1 MGKGVA
7 NPTAAILSAAMLL
20 DWLGRRHRFG
30 PCQDAARKIEAV
42 VEETLAENPE
52 VIASSAAMG
61 GEVLTRL
68 KR

>member
-1 MGKGVA
+1 
-7 NPTAAILSAAMLL
+7 MLL
-20 DWLGRRHRFG
+20 DWLGRRHRFE

-52 VIASSAAMG
+52 VIASSAAMS